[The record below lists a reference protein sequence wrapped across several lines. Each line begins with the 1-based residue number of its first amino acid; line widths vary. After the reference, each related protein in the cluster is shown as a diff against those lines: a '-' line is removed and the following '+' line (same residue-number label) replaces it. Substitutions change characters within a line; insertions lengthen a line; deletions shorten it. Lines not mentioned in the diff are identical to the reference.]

1 MKILESIK
9 KAIGENLR
17 KVSKAKGIKN
27 YQIADYMNVSESSVS
42 HWFRGD
48 NSLDIDNLYKL
59 CQFLGVSLDQIFGID
74 PIVVGVLT
82 PEENEILLA
91 YRNASKDEKNMVRR
105 AFKLDEIKKDT
116 SSKAE

>member
-1 MKILESIK
+1 MESVKKI
-9 KAIGENLR
+9 IGENLR

-27 YQIADYMNVSESSVS
+27 VQIADYMNVSEGSVS

-82 PEENEILLA
+82 PEENEILLS
-91 YRNASKDEKNMVRR
+91 YRNASLDEKNLIRR
-105 AFKLDEIKKDT
+105 AFNLPEIKKDT
-116 SSKAE
+116 SLEAE